1 MSKDQFLAKIRSFFE
16 EQERKEKIF
25 KVYHSKENFQ
35 DYLKYTG
42 IKVKL
47 DQFKDIILEEETEIE
62 LGGFGKKSFSLVYPI
77 ENGVITDGKISLLG
91 PELDI
96 KSNKSLDFGMLLII
110 EVQKLTE
117 QTYRE
122 LNSFRVLSDGIEGF
136 SIRTIPRRFWCRIS
150 QNLMKKNFTFEIFG
164 NAIIE
169 LYKSKFDNIKSM
181 EVFFI
186 NSDLEAIEQ
195 FLALTSQISLEFEKN
210 WRKKVDVWK
219 KRIDC
224 EYDWGC
230 DICPYQLD
238 CQDFKDLL
246 KTRNQFEN

>member
-1 MSKDQFLAKIRSFFE
+1 LSKAQLFAKIRRIFQ

-35 DYLKYTG
+35 EY
-42 IKVKL
+42 IKHTEINVKL

-62 LGGFGKKSFSLVYPI
+62 LGGFAKKSFSLVYPI

-195 FLALTSQISLEFEKN
+195 FLALTPQISLEFEKN
-210 WRKKVDVWK
+210 WRKKVDGWK

-246 KTRNQFEN
+246 KTRNQLEN

>member
-1 MSKDQFLAKIRSFFE
+1 LSKEQFLTKIRKFFE
-16 EQERKEKIF
+16 EQERKGKPF
-25 KVYHSKENFQ
+25 KVYHLKESVQ
-35 DYLKYTG
+35 DYLKQIG
-42 IKVKL
+42 IRVEL
-47 DQFKDIILEEETEIE
+47 DQFKDVILEEETEIE
-62 LGGFGKKSFSLVYPI
+62 LGGFGKKSFSIIYPI
-77 ENGVITDGKISLLG
+77 EKGAMTDGKISLLG
-91 PELDI
+91 PELDV
-96 KSNKSLDFGMLLII
+96 KSKKSLDFGMLIII

-122 LNSFRVLSDGIEGF
+122 LNTFRVLSDGIEGF

-181 EVFFI
+181 EVYFI
-186 NSDLEAIEQ
+186 NADLDAIEL
-195 FLALTSQISLEFEKN
+195 FLELTSQLALEFEQN
-210 WRKKVDVWK
+210 WRKKVDDWK

-238 CQDFKDLL
+238 CQDIKNLL
-246 KTRNQFEN
+246 TTRNHLEK